1 MTMTASSRPVAKGDH
16 VFLVDGSSF
25 IFRAYFQS
33 MNQDSKYNT
42 RTSDGMPTGALRLF
56 CDEAPAIRA

>member
-1 MTMTASSRPVAKGDH
+1 MASSRPVAAGDH

-33 MNQDSKYNT
+33 RNQDSKYNS
-42 RTSDGMPTGALRLF
+42 RTSDGTTSVVAEYL
-56 CDEAPAIRA
+56 EVTAIRK